1 MKTIGAGCGI
11 VAPMT
16 FQVPRALLDGV
27 IARFD
32 PVEVYLFGSHA
43 RGDAHPDSDIDLYV
57 VLDDHQ
63 AKGLDVSQAIGEAR
77 CGVREAV
84 DIVLATRSSHSRFR
98 ATPGAMARTVDLEGV
113 RLYARG

>member
-1 MKTIGAGCGI
+1 
-11 VAPMT
+11 MT

-43 RGDAHPDSDIDLYV
+43 RGDAHHDSDIDLYV

-63 AKGLDVSQAIGEAR
+63 LDKLNASRAIGEAR
-77 CGVREAV
+77 RGVTEAV
-84 DIVLATRSSHSRFR
+84 DIVVATRSSHRRFK
-98 ATPGAMARTVDLEGV
+98 ATPGAIARTVDLEGV

>member
-1 MKTIGAGCGI
+1 MKTSRVRCDI
-11 VAPMT
+11 VVRMT
-16 FQVPRALLDGV
+16 FQVPRVLLDGV

-43 RGDAHPDSDIDLYV
+43 RGDAHQDSDIDLYV

-63 AKGLDVSQAIGEAR
+63 TKGLNTSRAIGEAR
-77 CGVREAV
+77 CGVNEAV
-84 DIVLATRSSHSRFR
+84 DIVLATRSSHTRFK